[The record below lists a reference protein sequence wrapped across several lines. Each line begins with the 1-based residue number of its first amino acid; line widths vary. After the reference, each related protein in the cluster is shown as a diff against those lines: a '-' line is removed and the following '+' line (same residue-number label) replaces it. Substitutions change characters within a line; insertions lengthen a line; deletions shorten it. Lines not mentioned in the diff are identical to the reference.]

1 MAASRFWKGAG
12 RVSAEMVLSMTL
24 FSSVLSILVFIIR
37 PTVRKYKK
45 TDIKVFDSLKEAITE
60 RNTRIMSFI
69 TQFGSHKFL
78 VPANLSLIGYFLFVR
93 RKSWF
98 SIRVASIGLSSL
110 GLMFLFKWIFHR
122 KRPVEGLITAKGL
135 SFPSG
140 HALMSTTFYGLL
152 IYIVT
157 QTVNNKTER
166 IILVTLLLICIQT
179 IGFSR
184 IYLRVHYASDVLVGS
199 ITGAGWLLVS
209 LKILKGIEEFY
220 KQKYLPVVAV

>member
-1 MAASRFWKGAG
+1 MAASRFWMGAG
-12 RVSAEMVLSMTL
+12 RVSAEMALSMIL
-24 FSSVLSILVFIIR
+24 FSSVLSMLIFTIR
-37 PTVRKYKK
+37 PRVRKYKK
-45 TDIKVFDSLKEAITE
+45 SDLHVFDAIKGLTTE
-60 RNTRIMSFI
+60 RNTRIMSFV

-78 VPANLSLIGYFLFVR
+78 VPAHLSLIGYFLFIR

-122 KRPVEGLITAKGL
+122 KRPAEGLIAAKGL

-152 IYIVT
+152 IYIIT
-157 QTVNNKTER
+157 QTIADKTKR
-166 IILVTLLLICIQT
+166 TILIILLLLLIQS

-184 IYLRVHYASDVLVGS
+184 IYLRVHYASDVLAGY
-199 ITGAGWLLVS
+199 ITGLAWLFIS
-209 LKILKGIEEFY
+209 LKVLKGIEEFN
-220 KQKYLPVVAV
+220 KQKYLPIVAI